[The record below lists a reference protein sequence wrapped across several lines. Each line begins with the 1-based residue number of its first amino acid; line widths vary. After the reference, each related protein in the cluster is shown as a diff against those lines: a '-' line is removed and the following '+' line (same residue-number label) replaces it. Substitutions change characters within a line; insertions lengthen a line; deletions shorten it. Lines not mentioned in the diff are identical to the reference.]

1 MLAIERI
8 LEYPGIPLGLSAF
21 QLTRTVI
28 FRSCTLMNKYQD
40 DANQPES
47 RHDAET

>member
-8 LEYPGIPLGLSAF
+8 LEYPLGLSAI